1 MSSVILKKIMK
12 PQLSKKIARVPKKG
26 VKMKLSVVSL
36 GTVSIQN
43 RKWVIDFKGLQEDA
57 FLVLVLNIFSIRN
70 ICDLK

>member
-43 RKWVIDFKGLQEDA
+43 RKWVKGLQEDA